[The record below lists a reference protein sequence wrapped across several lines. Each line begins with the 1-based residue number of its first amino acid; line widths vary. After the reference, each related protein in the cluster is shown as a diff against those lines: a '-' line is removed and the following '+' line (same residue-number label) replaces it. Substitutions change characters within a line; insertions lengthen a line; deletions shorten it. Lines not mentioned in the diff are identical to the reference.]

1 MSLPYEEVKPGT
13 IGYRIR
19 EERLKLGMS
28 EKQFAELISP
38 SSSLQRIRALETESV
53 NPSKPLTSLELKAMA
68 SYGVDIQYVLIGQRS
83 TTEASLS
90 PDEAALLD
98 NYRHTPPE
106 RRGSLAEVSQVFA
119 ASGKAEKDGKAG
131 SNST

>member
-1 MSLPYEEVKPGT
+1 MSGIGDRLFEERK
-13 IGYRIR
+13 
-19 EERLKLGMS
+19 RLKLSQAAMGEIGGVHANAQRNY
-28 EKQFAELISP
+28 EKGVRNPDATYLAAVAE
-38 SSSLQRIRALETESV
+38 
-53 NPSKPLTSLELKAMA
+53 K
-68 SYGVDIQYVLIGQRS
+68 GVDVLYVLTGQRS
-83 TTEASLS
+83 TTEGALS

-131 SNST
+131 SN